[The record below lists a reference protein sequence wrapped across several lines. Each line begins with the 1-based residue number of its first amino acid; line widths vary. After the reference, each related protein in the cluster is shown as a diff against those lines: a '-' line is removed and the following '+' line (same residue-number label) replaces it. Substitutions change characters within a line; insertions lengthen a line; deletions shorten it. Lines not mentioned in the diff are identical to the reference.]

1 MRIAL
6 TISSLGCGGAE
17 RVLTTLAGA
26 LASRGHH
33 LALITL
39 SNATTDFYTVP
50 VQVERIAL
58 DLLSPS
64 QGVLQAITSNVH
76 RLLNLRRTLRECS
89 PDVVLSFVEKTNIL
103 TLVSANDLGVPV
115 VVSERIDPRFYDI
128 GVGWNTLRRMAY
140 PLATALVVQS
150 ESLRHWANHFV
161 PYERVRVIPN
171 PVRTTTGEQVRTDV
185 EPTFLAMGRL
195 APQKGLDLLIRAFAK
210 CVPAKR
216 GWTLASERVTKESDL
231 SSSRTDWELP
241 RWCALPDARQIQLH
255 GSMPAE

>member
-103 TLVSANDLGVPV
+103 TLVSANDLACRWL
-115 VVSERIDPRFYDI
+115 SRS
-128 GVGWNTLRRMAY
+128 A
-140 PLATALVVQS
+140 S
-150 ESLRHWANHFV
+150 
-161 PYERVRVIPN
+161 
-171 PVRTTTGEQVRTDV
+171 
-185 EPTFLAMGRL
+185 
-195 APQKGLDLLIRAFAK
+195 IRASMTSAS
-210 CVPAKR
+210 AGTR
-216 GWTLASERVTKESDL
+216 SAGWPTRW
-231 SSSRTDWELP
+231 RLP
-241 RWCALPDARQIQLH
+241 
-255 GSMPAE
+255 S